1 MLRGSCLCGGA
12 AYEVTG
18 PIRVVHNC
26 HCSRCRKARAAAHT
40 TNGFTA
46 MEDVRYTRGG
56 DALRTYRLPEARH
69 FSQVFCPTCG
79 SGMPRRDP
87 ERGIAVIPFG
97 SLDDDPGRGADDHI
111 FVASKAP
118 WHEITDDLPRFDET
132 PGVAGIMA
140 LPLDDTVRIGIT
152 SRLATPEEVRE
163 TVALA
168 EDVGLDSLWCG
179 EHVAYTSPIL
189 DPFVRLSYAAAVS
202 ESLTLGTC
210 VYLVPLRPAAAIA
223 KQVVSIDHLS
233 GGRFVFGAG
242 VGGEFPG
249 EFDACGVPVRER
261 GARLDEAIDV
271 MRALWT
277 GEPVSFRGRFVEFE
291 DVRMQPPPLA
301 PGGPPIWCGARQ
313 EPALRRIGRK
323 ADGWV
328 SYVVTPQ
335 RYAEG
340 LETIEAAAR
349 EANRTIERF
358 DSAHLLFARIDDSR
372 DRALDDATAILSRRY
387 AMDFRRA
394 AERYC
399 ALGHPEE
406 VAATVNEFLRAGVR
420 HVILDLL
427 GDWDESRPQLERFCE
442 EVRPKLRIDSG

>member
-1 MLRGSCLCGGA
+1 
-12 AYEVTG
+12 
-18 PIRVVHNC
+18 
-26 HCSRCRKARAAAHT
+26 
-40 TNGFTA
+40 
-46 MEDVRYTRGG
+46 
-56 DALRTYRLPEARH
+56 
-69 FSQVFCPTCG
+69 
-79 SGMPRRDP
+79 
-87 ERGIAVIPFG
+87 
-97 SLDDDPGRGADDHI
+97 
-111 FVASKAP
+111 
-118 WHEITDDLPRFDET
+118 
-132 PGVAGIMA
+132 MA
-140 LPLDDTVRIGIT
+140 LPLDDTVRIGVT
-152 SRLATPEEVRE
+152 SRLATPEEIRE
-163 TVALA
+163 TVAVA
-168 EDVGLDSLWCG
+168 EDLGLDSLWCG

-189 DPFVRLSYAAAVS
+189 DPFVRLSYTAAVS
-202 ESLTLGTC
+202 ERLTLGTC

-249 EFDACGVPVRER
+249 EFDVCGVDVKER

-277 GEPVSFRGRFVEFE
+277 GEPVSFRGRFVQFE
-291 DVRMQPPPLA
+291 GVHMQPPPTT

-313 EPALRRIGRK
+313 EAALRRIGRK

-340 LETIEAAAR
+340 LQVIEAAAR
-349 EANRTIERF
+349 DANRTVERF
-358 DSAHLLFARIDDSR
+358 DSAHLLFVRIDDR
-372 DRALDDATAILSRRY
+372 RERALDDATAILSRRY

-399 ALGHPEE
+399 ALGHPDE

-427 GDWDESRPQLERFCE
+427 GNWDESRPQRFTE
-442 EVRPKLRIDSG
+442 EVRPKLSISGN

>member
-1 MLRGSCLCGGA
+1 
-12 AYEVTG
+12 
-18 PIRVVHNC
+18 
-26 HCSRCRKARAAAHT
+26 
-40 TNGFTA
+40 
-46 MEDVRYTRGG
+46 
-56 DALRTYRLPEARH
+56 
-69 FSQVFCPTCG
+69 
-79 SGMPRRDP
+79 
-87 ERGIAVIPFG
+87 
-97 SLDDDPGRGADDHI
+97 
-111 FVASKAP
+111 
-118 WHEITDDLPRFDET
+118 
-132 PGVAGIMA
+132 MA

-152 SRLATPEEVRE
+152 SRLATPEEIRE

-202 ESLTLGTC
+202 ERLTLGTC

-249 EFDACGVPVRER
+249 EFDACGVPVKER

-313 EPALRRIGRK
+313 EAALRRIGRK

-340 LETIEAAAR
+340 LETIEAAAKD
-349 EANRTIERF
+349 ENRTIERF
-358 DSAHLLFARIDDSR
+358 DSAHLLFVRIDDRR

-399 ALGHPEE
+399 ALGHPDE

-442 EVRPKLRIDSG
+442 EVRPKLRISGD

>member
-1 MLRGSCLCGGA
+1 
-12 AYEVTG
+12 
-18 PIRVVHNC
+18 
-26 HCSRCRKARAAAHT
+26 
-40 TNGFTA
+40 
-46 MEDVRYTRGG
+46 
-56 DALRTYRLPEARH
+56 
-69 FSQVFCPTCG
+69 
-79 SGMPRRDP
+79 
-87 ERGIAVIPFG
+87 
-97 SLDDDPGRGADDHI
+97 
-111 FVASKAP
+111 
-118 WHEITDDLPRFDET
+118 
-132 PGVAGIMA
+132 MA

-152 SRLATPEEVRE
+152 SRLATPEEIRE

-168 EDVGLDSLWCG
+168 EDLALDSLWCG

-189 DPFVRLSYAAAVS
+189 DPFVRLTYAAAVS
-202 ESLTLGTC
+202 KRLTLGTC

-249 EFDACGVPVRER
+249 EFDVCGVPVRER

-277 GEPVSFRGRFVEFE
+277 GEPVSFRGRFVQFE

-313 EPALRRIGRK
+313 EAALRRIGRK

-340 LETIEAAAR
+340 LQVIEAAAR
-349 EANRTIERF
+349 DAGRTIERF
-358 DSAHLLFARIDDSR
+358 DAAHLLFVRIDDNR

-399 ALGHPEE
+399 ALGHPDE

-420 HVILDLL
+420 HVLLDLL

-442 EVRPKLRIDSG
+442 EVRPKLRVSGN

>member
-1 MLRGSCLCGGA
+1 
-12 AYEVTG
+12 
-18 PIRVVHNC
+18 
-26 HCSRCRKARAAAHT
+26 
-40 TNGFTA
+40 
-46 MEDVRYTRGG
+46 
-56 DALRTYRLPEARH
+56 
-69 FSQVFCPTCG
+69 
-79 SGMPRRDP
+79 
-87 ERGIAVIPFG
+87 
-97 SLDDDPGRGADDHI
+97 
-111 FVASKAP
+111 
-118 WHEITDDLPRFDET
+118 
-132 PGVAGIMA
+132 MA

-152 SRLATPEEVRE
+152 SRLATPAEIRE

-301 PGGPPIWCGARQ
+301 PGGPPIWCGARK

-335 RYAEG
+335 RYAQG

-349 EANRTIERF
+349 ESNRTIERF
-358 DSAHLLFARIDDSR
+358 DSAHLLFVRIDDSR
-372 DRALDDATAILSRRY
+372 DRALDDATTILSRRY

-399 ALGHPEE
+399 ALGHPDE

-427 GDWDESRPQLERFCE
+427 GGWDESRPQLERFVH
-442 EVRPKLRIDSG
+442 EVSPVLHTHSHRFVDTRPRSFDPRQNYPYTTCKF